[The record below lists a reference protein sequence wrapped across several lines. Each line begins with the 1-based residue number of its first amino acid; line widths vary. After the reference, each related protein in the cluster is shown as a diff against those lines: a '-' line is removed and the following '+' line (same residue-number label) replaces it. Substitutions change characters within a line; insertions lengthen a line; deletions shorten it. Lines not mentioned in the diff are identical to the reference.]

1 MRKRIVA
8 CLVAV
13 SAGATIVLMMS
24 DGLVSSGNVTSEVAA
39 VSQVPAPSGTPA
51 QTTPRTGEGRPDLQ
65 GVWQAVNTAS
75 WNLEDHS
82 PGYNTP
88 GGYGV
93 VEGGRIP
100 YVPAALAV
108 KRDNYAR
115 RELRDPEASC
125 YLPGVPRA
133 TYMPFP
139 FQILQF
145 PDMVVVVYE
154 YLGTTRA
161 INLSGQHPDPEIVQ
175 LWMGD
180 SRGRWDGNTLVVDV
194 ANFTDR
200 TWFDRA
206 GNFHTE
212 ALHVVERYTRT
223 GPDHIAYEATIEDP
237 NVFSRPWT
245 IRMPLYR
252 RQEPNLRL
260 LDYECHAYMEEEA
273 AKGRIK
279 LPWSE
284 LEFEGI
290 PRR

>member
-1 MRKRIVA
+1 MRKQMLA
-8 CLVAV
+8 CLAAV
-13 SAGATIVLMMS
+13 SAAVTIVVATS
-24 DGLVSSGNVTSEVAA
+24 DLLVSSGSATSSTALPSPTPSVTA
-39 VSQVPAPSGTPA
+39 PA
-51 QTTPRTGEGRPDLQ
+51 QTTPQGSPAQRDLQ
-65 GVWQAVNTAS
+65 GIWQAVNAAA

-82 PGYNTP
+82 PGYNMP

-100 YVPAALAV
+100 YLPAALGT
-108 KRDNYAR
+108 KRQNYDQR
-115 RELRDPEASC
+115 QLRDPEASC

-145 PDMVVVVYE
+145 PDMVILVYE

-180 SRGRWDGNTLVVDV
+180 SRGRWDGNTLIVDV
-194 ANFTDR
+194 ANFTGN
-200 TWFDRA
+200 TWFDRS

-223 GPDHIAYEATIEDP
+223 GADHIVYEATIEDP
-237 NVFSRPWT
+237 NVFSRPWK

-252 RQEPNLRL
+252 RQESNLRL
-260 LDYECHAYMEEEA
+260 LEYECHAYMEEEA
-273 AKGRIK
+273 SKGRLK

>member
-1 MRKRIVA
+1 MRKRVLA
-8 CLVAV
+8 YLVAL
-13 SAGATIVLMMS
+13 SAGATIGLVMS
-24 DGLVSSGNVTSEVAA
+24 DSVVTSGGPAGEEAA
-39 VSQVPAPSGTPA
+39 VGQPPPASAAA
-51 QTTPRTGEGRPDLQ
+51 QTPPRAPGGGPDLQ
-65 GVWQAVNTAS
+65 GIWQAVNAAA

-88 GGYGV
+88 GGVGV

-100 YVPAALAV
+100 YLPAALAT
-108 KRDNYAR
+108 R
-115 RELRDPEASC
+115 RENYERRALRDPEASC
-125 YLPGVPRA
+125 YLPGIPRA
-133 TYMPFP
+133 TYMAYP
-139 FQILQF
+139 FQIFQF
-145 PDMVVVVYE
+145 PDMVVLVYE
-154 YLGTTRA
+154 YLGTTRP
-161 INLSGQHPDPEIVQ
+161 IYLTGQHPDPEIVQ

-180 SRGRWDGNTLVVDV
+180 SRGRWDGNTLVADV
-194 ANFTDR
+194 TNFTGN

-223 GPDHIAYEATIEDP
+223 GPDHITYEATIEDP
-237 NVFSRPWT
+237 NVFSRPWK

-252 RQEPNLRL
+252 RQESNLQL
-260 LDYECHAYMEEEA
+260 LEYECYAYMEEEA
-273 AKGRIK
+273 GKGRLK

>member
-1 MRKRIVA
+1 M
-8 CLVAV
+8 
-13 SAGATIVLMMS
+13 
-24 DGLVSSGNVTSEVAA
+24 NAA
-39 VSQVPAPSGTPA
+39 A
-51 QTTPRTGEGRPDLQ
+51 
-65 GVWQAVNTAS
+65 

-100 YVPAALAV
+100 YLPAALAT
-108 KRDNYAR
+108 R
-115 RELRDPEASC
+115 RENYERRALRDPEASC

-145 PDMVVVVYE
+145 PDMVVIVYE
-154 YLGTTRA
+154 YLGITRA
-161 INLSGQHPDPEIVQ
+161 IYMTGQHPDPEIVQ

-180 SRGRWDGNTLVVDV
+180 SRGRWEGNTLVVDI
-194 ANFTDR
+194 ANFTDS

-206 GNFHTE
+206 GNFHTD
-212 ALHVVERYTRT
+212 ALRVVERYTRA
-223 GPDHIAYEATIEDP
+223 GPDHIAYEAMIEDP

-252 RQEPNLRL
+252 RQERNLRL
-260 LDYECHAYMEEEA
+260 LEYECHAYMEEEA
-273 AKGRIK
+273 AKGTVK
-279 LPWSE
+279 LPWSA